1 MNLDKVAMPLD
12 KCERARH
19 HSFTAN
25 VAPNLGLG
33 VSDEMSKDIPVQ
45 AGPLHVSSSFA
56 AGARIQSPR
65 LTNYLSCRQV
75 PNGQAQSAHVQF

>member
-33 VSDEMSKDIPVQ
+33 VSDEMSKDIPV
-45 AGPLHVSSSFA
+45 
-56 AGARIQSPR
+56 
-65 LTNYLSCRQV
+65 
-75 PNGQAQSAHVQF
+75 